1 MISGE
6 IVEGERQAHIQFW
19 YVLDAYTSAL
29 QATPNY
35 VPTVLPY
42 FRHRCVLEVESLH
55 KGVDGCRRG
64 IRHCPLAFS

>member
-35 VPTVLPY
+35 VPTVLCLISATVV
-42 FRHRCVLEVESLH
+42 FWR
-55 KGVDGCRRG
+55 
-64 IRHCPLAFS
+64 